1 MRMRASSIALV
12 VAGLLAAAAPA
23 AAQVTVPYDHVHLA
37 VADPEN
43 AEAWYTANLN
53 GNVGENPGRVAFE
66 PWVNRAPLPIQFIFL
81 KVADAPPS
89 DGSVIDSVGFVV
101 ANLDA
106 KVKALRAA
114 GATVKQPVENVR
126 GLWKHAVLVDPFGVK
141 IELVESKDRPGFH
154 HVTLRVPNPE
164 DSIRWYLRSFGGERT
179 KLGGRLDA
187 VKYGS
192 TYLIVTKGDATS
204 ASRGRAIDHL
214 GFGPR
219 SMEATAADLK
229 AKGVMFT
236 AEPAAKPN
244 QFGHRTAYVEDP
256 SGVRIELVEHA
267 QCAAGQALRESR

>member
-1 MRMRASSIALV
+1 MKMPALII
-12 VAGLLAAAAPA
+12 AGLLATAVPA
-23 AAQVTVPYDHVHLA
+23 AAQGTVPYDHVHLA
-37 VADPEN
+37 VPDPEK

-53 GNVGENPGRVAFE
+53 GNVGENRGRVAFE
-66 PWVNRAPLPIQFIFL
+66 PWTNRAPLPIQFIFL

-106 KVKALRAA
+106 KVKALQAA

-164 DSIRWYLRSFGGERT
+164 QSIAWYLRSFGGERT
-179 KLGGRLDA
+179 KLGRLDA
-187 VKYGS
+187 VKYFN
-192 TYLIVTKGDATS
+192 TYLIVTKGEGTAPS
-204 ASRGRAIDHL
+204 KGRAIDHL

-219 SMEATAADLK
+219 SMDATAADLK

-256 SGVRIELVEHA
+256 GGVRIELVEHA
-267 QCAAGQALRESR
+267 ECAAGQALRATR

>member
-1 MRMRASSIALV
+1 MAASV
-12 VAGLLAAAAPA
+12 
-23 AAQVTVPYDHVHLA
+23 AAQGTVPYDHVHLA
-37 VADPEN
+37 VADPEK
-43 AEAWYTANLN
+43 AEAWYTASLN

-66 PWVNRAPLPIQFIFL
+66 PWTNRAPLPVQFIFL
-81 KVADAPPS
+81 KAENAKPS
-89 DGSVIDSVGFVV
+89 EGSVIDSIGFVV
-101 ANLDA
+101 RGLDA
-106 KVKALRAA
+106 KVKALQAA
-114 GATVKQPVENVR
+114 GATVKQPVETVR
-126 GLWKHAVLVDPFGVK
+126 GLWKRAVVVDPWGTN
-141 IELVESKDRPGFH
+141 IELIESTDRPGFH
-154 HVTLRVPNPE
+154 HITLRVPNPE

-192 TYLIVTKGDATS
+192 TYLIVTKGEATS
-204 ASRGRAIDHL
+204 ASRGHAIDHL

-219 SMEATAADLK
+219 SMDATAADLK